1 MLPGQVFAPAP
12 LGMQV
17 RDELIAR
24 IAHDVRTPIGAI
36 LTWLEVLKAQAT
48 DPQARR
54 AIEMA
59 QQSARD
65 LSEIVAGAE
74 DAQRIVAGTIEL
86 QRAPLDLVSLLNAVA
101 ERVRPSTQSR
111 DIVLHCDLAPSVTLA
126 RGDGRRLR
134 HVFTRVLAHCVSLS
148 GPGTVRLV
156 LRADEEEARVCIVCP
171 GLTLSSALQR
181 ALVTEGEWPSIAGPG
196 GQAVLDCAMACRV
209 INLHG
214 GRLETESL
222 DGQGTR
228 LSASL
233 PLA

>member
-1 MLPGQVFAPAP
+1 MLPGQVLAPASA
-12 LGMQV
+12 GAQV

-24 IAHDVRTPIGAI
+24 IAHDMRTPIGAI

-74 DAQRIVAGTIEL
+74 DAQRIVAGTLDL

-101 ERVRPSTQSR
+101 DRVRPAADSR
-111 DIVLHCDLAPSVTLA
+111 GIVLHCDLAPSVTLA
-126 RGDGRRLR
+126 RGDDRRLR

-148 GPGTVRLV
+148 GPGTVGLV
-156 LRADEEEARVCIVCP
+156 LRADEEEARVCVVCP
-171 GLTLSSALQR
+171 VLTLSTALQR
-181 ALVTEGEWPSIAGPG
+181 ALVAEGEWPAIAGSG
-196 GQAVLDCAMACRV
+196 GPAVLDFAVACRV

-214 GRLETESL
+214 GRLETEPL

-228 LSASL
+228 LCASL